1 MGPGS
6 PGAAVRGWVEAPGTA
21 RGLSADGAGGAGLCG
36 VASHRDRPRHAAS
49 PGLCP
54 ALPGLR
60 AAPLRGCG

>member
-36 VASHRDRPRHAAS
+36 RDRPRHAAS